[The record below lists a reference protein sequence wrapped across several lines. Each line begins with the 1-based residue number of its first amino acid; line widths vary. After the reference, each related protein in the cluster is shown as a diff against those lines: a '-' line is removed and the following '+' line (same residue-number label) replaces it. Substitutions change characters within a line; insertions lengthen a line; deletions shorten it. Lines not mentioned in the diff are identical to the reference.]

1 MLWCPPQQHR
11 KDVQSLSQN
20 VEALQLII
28 IDQGDLIEKL
38 RRQNQ
43 EQATA
48 GSVADVT
55 ALRRELVEINTVFA
69 ATRIQKKNHMA
80 HH

>member
-1 MLWCPPQQHR
+1 
-11 KDVQSLSQN
+11 
-20 VEALQLII
+20 
-28 IDQGDLIEKL
+28 L

-69 ATRIQKKNHMA
+69 ATQFQRKNQMT